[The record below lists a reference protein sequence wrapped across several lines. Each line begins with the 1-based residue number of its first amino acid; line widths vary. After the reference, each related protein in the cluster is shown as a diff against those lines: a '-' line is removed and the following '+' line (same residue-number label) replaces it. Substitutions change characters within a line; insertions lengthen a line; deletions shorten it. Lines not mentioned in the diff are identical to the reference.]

1 MLMVSLLQLPGE
13 NFYLYFIRLQEY
25 INDVY
30 SWGYQASIRE
40 VLLCIFDGM
49 TPETRSLA
57 ERLSDGGL
65 LDMGLSEM
73 WEFFCY
79 MDNHCAQN
87 ESLSPV
93 SQIVETSVAPL
104 EVIVEN
110 HIEKIEEEDTPSDEI
125 IPSSPIDESDLEPTA
140 EATEQVKVVSCTRED
155 IGGYEDPFDSYFDK
169 PPIELNWWYYIPS
182 VGSQAQAYDNS
193 KQLLHSLLFRFNLFV
208 CSACLFGSCAQEF
221 DRLLRAL
228 TMSD

>member
-1 MLMVSLLQLPGE
+1 M
-13 NFYLYFIRLQEY
+13 
-25 INDVY
+25 
-30 SWGYQASIRE
+30 
-40 VLLCIFDGM
+40 LLCIFDGM
-49 TPETRSLA
+49 TAETRSLA

-79 MDNHCAQN
+79 MDYQCAQN
-87 ESLSPV
+87 ESLPPV

-110 HIEKIEEEDTPSDEI
+110 HTEKVEEDYTPSDEI
-125 IPSSPIDESDLEPTA
+125 IPSSPIDELGTKPIV
-140 EATEQVKVVSCTRED
+140 EATEQVKVVSCTREN
-155 IGGYEDPFDSYFDK
+155 IGEYIDPFDCYFDK
-169 PPIELNWWYYIPS
+169 PPVELNWWYYIPF
-182 VGSQAQAYDNS
+182 VGSQAPEYNKS
-193 KQLLHSLLFRFNLFV
+193 KRFLNVLLFSFNLFV
-208 CSACLFGSCAQEF
+208 CSACLFVSCAQEF

>member
-1 MLMVSLLQLPGE
+1 
-13 NFYLYFIRLQEY
+13 
-25 INDVY
+25 
-30 SWGYQASIRE
+30 
-40 VLLCIFDGM
+40 M
-49 TPETRSLA
+49 TPKTRSLA
-57 ERLSDGGL
+57 EHMSDGGL

-79 MDNHCAQN
+79 MDNQCAQN

-93 SQIVETSVAPL
+93 SQIVETSVAHL

-125 IPSSPIDESDLEPTA
+125 IPSSPIDESGPEPIA
-140 EATEQVKVVSCTRED
+140 EATEQVKVVSCTREN
-155 IGGYEDPFDSYFDK
+155 IGGYVDPFDCYFDK

-182 VGSQAQAYDNS
+182 VGSQSHEYNKS
-193 KQLLHSLLFRFNLFV
+193 KQFLNVLIFSFNLFV
-208 CSACLFGSCAQEF
+208 CSACLFVSCAQEF
-221 DRLLRAL
+221 DRLMRAL